1 MLIVWIVAILVL
13 VLTSGARLN
22 LLLSD
27 ALLLNGL
34 VCRWAAPC
42 SRLLLRNIPGSLLL
56 LSERI
61 LDREL
66 IKVDDTWL
74 LSRLLESI
82 AKLLQAEV
90 PWMRVICRAAQV
102 SARAVIVVGLR
113 VLDSIEL
120 FSSVR

>member
-1 MLIVWIVAILVL
+1 MLRRALLWRLLMLIVWIVAILVL

-90 PWMRVICRAAQV
+90 PWMRVI
-102 SARAVIVVGLR
+102 
-113 VLDSIEL
+113 
-120 FSSVR
+120 